1 MELDWRCRWNP
12 RFQIL
17 SVRRVYPDPFN
28 RKPQDWSIPHGH
40 GNGNQHADCWK
51 IAISTSFL
59 SISNGWLPF
68 RPSCSDYI
76 TQKKKKRKKET
87 KKAKNT
93 NYPARFEVN
102 LATQLSYCFLPVY
115 PVYILTYS
123 GVQDCGAVSGQCA
136 TNVAGVSDFGTQLF
150 AVVAHRSVGF
160 WVLSGW

>member
-1 MELDWRCRWNP
+1 M
-12 RFQIL
+12 
-17 SVRRVYPDPFN
+17 RRVYPDPFS
-28 RKPQDWSIPHGH
+28 RKPQDWSILHGH
-40 GNGNQHADCWK
+40 DSTTEYVVETNTRTAEK
-51 IAISTSFL
+51 EIAISTSFL

-123 GVQDCGAVSGQCA
+123 GVQGCGAVSGQCA
-136 TNVAGVSDFGTQLF
+136 TNVAGVSDFGTRLF
-150 AVVAHRSVGF
+150 AVVAHS
-160 WVLSGW
+160 